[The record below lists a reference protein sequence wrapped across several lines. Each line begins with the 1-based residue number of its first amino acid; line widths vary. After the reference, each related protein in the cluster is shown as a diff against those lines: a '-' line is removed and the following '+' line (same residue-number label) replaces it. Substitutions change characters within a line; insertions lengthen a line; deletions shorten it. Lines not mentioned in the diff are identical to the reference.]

1 MVDFHLTTG
10 GMAWS
15 LINAPSAAILV
26 TGGAGFLGSHLCE
39 RLLAGGAEVLCVD
52 NFFTGTRRN
61 VEHLLDHKRF
71 ELIRHDVTFP
81 LYVEVDEIY
90 NLACPASPIHYQ
102 HDPVQTTKTSV
113 HGAINMLG
121 LAKRVKAKILQA
133 STSEVY
139 GDPNVHPQTE
149 DYWGNV
155 NPIGSRSCYDEGK
168 RCAETL
174 FFDYWRQHRLRI
186 KVARI
191 FNTYGPRMHPND
203 GRVVSNFIVQALRG
217 HDITIYGDGQQTRSF
232 CYVDDLID
240 GLVKLMATEDSITGP
255 INIGNPDEFSMLE
268 LASMVIELPAH
279 VRASSIAR
287 YPTMIPN
294 SVGQIFQRRMICW
307 RGRRTL
313 RCETDCAGRLR
324 TSKGRFCG
332 SMSTFRSTAPA
343 PETRNTITVACG
355 AMTDALTG

>member
-1 MVDFHLTTG
+1 MH
-10 GMAWS
+10 
-15 LINAPSAAILV
+15 PERRILV

-113 HGAINMLG
+113 HGAINALG

-149 DYWGNV
+149 DYWGHV

-203 GRVVSNFIVQALRG
+203 GRVVSNFVVQALRG
-217 HDITIYGDGQQTRSF
+217 HDITIYGDGLQTRSF

-240 GLVKLMATEDSITGP
+240 GLEKLMAADDSITGP

-268 LASMVIELPAH
+268 LASMVIELTGSRSRVVH
-279 VRASSIAR
+279 RAL
-287 YPTMIPN
+287 PDDDPK
-294 SVGQIFQRRMICW
+294 QRRPNISKANDLLAW
-307 RGRRTL
+307 SPHTPLREGLSRTIAYFEKTL
-313 RCETDCAGRLR
+313 LLQREHVSIHSPG
-324 TSKGRFCG
+324 
-332 SMSTFRSTAPA
+332 
-343 PETRNTITVACG
+343 V
-355 AMTDALTG
+355 